1 MRTSIT
7 VVLVIL
13 LIGICDIINV
23 SNGYLFFPSSKDELS
38 IIKMIIFY
46 NSLIDVDTICDNFC
60 FISVERMN
68 NQNRWSTK
76 KSEIQ
81 DLMALGHPNTEKI
94 MERRD
99 IGIAP
104 LRKGSKTV
112 TKKRRNHWLDHL
124 SSFYYPTIPRQ
135 YIKRSKS
142 KN

>member
-135 YIKRSKS
+135 YIKRSKN